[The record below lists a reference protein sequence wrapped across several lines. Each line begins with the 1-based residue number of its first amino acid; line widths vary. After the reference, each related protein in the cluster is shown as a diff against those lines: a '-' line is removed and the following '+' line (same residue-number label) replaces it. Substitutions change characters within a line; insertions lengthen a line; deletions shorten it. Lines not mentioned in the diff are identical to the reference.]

1 MCLHLGPL
9 VSAPNRLSLLELA
22 TTVIRPM
29 LGRLP
34 NKPQCLAAVLFL
46 LVYSSADA
54 CISFTLA
61 PDPTWL
67 IPGIATF
74 ETPYGGQVRF
84 KPLTNGSLQ
93 INGSV
98 TGLPPNKTLGVHVH
112 ENGDLSNGCQNVGS
126 HWSLA
131 EQTHGDMRAKYRH
144 AGDLGNLKTDAHGVM
159 QFDLVYW
166 PFEDDPSRGF
176 IGLALV
182 IKDREDNLG
191 LDHGALSSTTGNSG
205 EPLTCAVIGRARAQ
219 VEEFE

>member
-1 MCLHLGPL
+1 
-9 VSAPNRLSLLELA
+9 
-22 TTVIRPM
+22 M
-29 LGRLP
+29 LGLLR
-34 NKPQCLAAVLFL
+34 NKPQCLATVLFL
-46 LVYSSADA
+46 LVYSCADA
-54 CISFTLA
+54 CISFNIA

-84 KPLTNGSLQ
+84 KPLATGSIQ

-112 ENGDLSNGCQNVGS
+112 ENGDLNNGCQNVGS
-126 HWSLA
+126 HWSLS
-131 EQTHGDMRAKYRH
+131 EQTHGDMKAKYRH
-144 AGDLGNLKTDAHGVM
+144 AGDLGNLKTDNEGVM

-182 IKDREDNLG
+182 IKNGEDDLG
-191 LDHGALSSTTGNSG
+191 LGHNERSSTTGNSG